1 MFHSSTRFLICH
13 GFLYSSDLRGNKSS
27 GYHTA
32 SPHPEVYQHAL
43 HIPVS
48 KHRRSS
54 QSRSLRCNIFLPS
67 TLVPDLIKLIKFRV
81 SKCILTEKSLDIE
94 CMSLDIKC
102 MFLKKKKKEGERT
115 KQKQTENMNRE
126 NKTKQ
131 TTSCYH
137 TFFQDF
143 LMDSSVH
150 YMLS

>member
-102 MFLKKKKKEGERT
+102 MFLKKKKKRG
-115 KQKQTENMNRE
+115 RE
-126 NKTKQ
+126 NKTKTNRKYEQ
-131 TTSCYH
+131 RKQNKTNNKLLPH
-137 TFFQDF
+137 F
-143 LMDSSVH
+143 LPR
-150 YMLS
+150 LFNG